1 MPYNVDSNYAPNL
14 SDAEIMSDVFQHM
27 TAIFDDA
34 TFRKFTKRRAVSQA
48 VYAVAKQFGHR
59 TAYYDLYLDHSSR
72 VADILNNQVDKAFR
86 VPTQKVQL
94 SWFLTV
100 LGGETK
106 KKSASSSV
114 TTRLSANAIMAN
126 QIEIKTW
133 GSRRVFVMM
142 ELSGQAFIHLCC
154 DHGKTLLA
162 QRFRD
167 KLVAKWGNIGTNYRI
182 YKAHG
187 YGGKDLGPDGKP
199 MDEGYRFV
207 RYVDDVPKIYTEG
220 FGWQNMTL
228 SHEDMR
234 R

>member
-1 MPYNVDSNYAPNL
+1 M
-14 SDAEIMSDVFQHM
+14 EDVFRHM
-27 TAIFDDA
+27 NRVFDDA

-48 VYAVAKQFGHR
+48 IYAVAKQFGHR
-59 TAYYDLYLDHSSR
+59 TAYYDLYLDHSSCLPD
-72 VADILNNQVDKAFR
+72 VLNNQVDKVFR
-86 VPTQKVQL
+86 APTERVQL

-106 KKSASSSV
+106 KKSGSSSV

-154 DHGKTLLA
+154 DYGKTGLA
-162 QRFRD
+162 KRFRD
-167 KLVAKWGNIGTNYRI
+167 KLVAKWGNIGTNYKI

-187 YGGKDLGPDGKP
+187 FGRNDVDSHGNS

-220 FGWQNMTL
+220 FGRQNMTL